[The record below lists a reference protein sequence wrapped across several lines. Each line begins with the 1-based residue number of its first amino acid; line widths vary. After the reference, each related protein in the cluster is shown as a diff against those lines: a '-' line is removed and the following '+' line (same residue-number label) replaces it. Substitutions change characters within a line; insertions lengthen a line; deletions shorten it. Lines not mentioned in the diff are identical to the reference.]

1 MCLRGW
7 REKKKHKL
15 ETQTANVKFSYAA
28 QKLILEKKN
37 NVIIEIWLT
46 HERLLMLPHL
56 QHWYSQEKPGG
67 TS

>member
-1 MCLRGW
+1 MLKRLE
-7 REKKKHKL
+7 EKKNHKL

>member
-1 MCLRGW
+1 MLKRLE
-7 REKKKHKL
+7 EKKK
-15 ETQTANVKFSYAA
+15 TQTANVKFSYAA

>member
-7 REKKKHKL
+7 REKKHKL

>member
-7 REKKKHKL
+7 RKKKPKL

-46 HERLLMLPHL
+46 HERLLMVPHL